1 MVSVAPD
8 CTAELRGSGAPQ
20 VVEQPG
26 IQFFMST
33 ETSDGASHED
43 LLRWSADIVT
53 AYVSQHSLPA
63 SAVGDL
69 IRQVHQ
75 TLAGLGQQPTIER
88 EPERRKPAVPIA
100 RSVQDDHIVCLEDG
114 RKLKMLKRYL
124 RARYD
129 MSPEEYRRRWGLPA
143 DYPMVAPLYAQRRS
157 DFAKQ
162 IGLGRGVR
170 RGKR

>member
-1 MVSVAPD
+1 MSNDPSVA
-8 CTAELRGSGAPQ
+8 
-20 VVEQPG
+20 V
-26 IQFFMST
+26 
-33 ETSDGASHED
+33 SHED

-53 AYVSQHSLPA
+53 AYVSQHSLPT

-69 IRQVHQ
+69 IRQVHHA
-75 TLAGLGQQPTIER
+75 LSGLGQPTIAQA
-88 EPERRKPAVPIA
+88 EPERRKPAVSIA

-129 MSPEEYRRRWGLPA
+129 MSPEEYRQRWGLPA